1 MKRRITV
8 FDSINTVLLLLIA
21 FITLYPFVNTIALSF
36 NDALDSVRGGISF
49 WPRKFTL
56 YNYKVLF
63 ITDAIVRAFGVSVA
77 RTVINMV
84 TSVFFNAMIAYG
96 LSRQGFVLRKHFTFI
111 LILSMYINAGLI
123 PSFLLIRNLG
133 MLNSFWV
140 YIIPGIINAF
150 NFVVM
155 RTYMRTIPESIIE
168 SARIDGYGDFYIFI
182 RIILPLCLPVLATI
196 ALFVA
201 VGSWNSWFDTMI
213 YNSGNK
219 NLHTLQYKLMEYLQ
233 ASQSQGRA
241 ASEAQGM
248 ALSSAARASNVVT
261 PLSIRAAI
269 TVVASAPILAVYPFM
284 QRYFVV
290 GLNVGG
296 VKE

>member
-1 MKRRITV
+1 MKNKITV
-8 FDSINTVLLLLIA
+8 FDSINTWFLILIA
-21 FITLYPFVNTIALSF
+21 FITLYPFWNTIAISF
-36 NDALDSVRGGISF
+36 NDALDSTRGGITF
-49 WPRKFTL
+49 WPRKFTT

-63 ITDAIVRAFGVSVA
+63 ITDAIPRAALVSVL
-77 RTVINMV
+77 RTVINLV
-84 TSVFFNAMIAYG
+84 TCVFFNAMLAYG
-96 LSRQGFVLRKHFTFI
+96 LSRRGFVFQKPFTFI

-123 PSFLLIRNLG
+123 PTFLLIRNLG
-133 MLNSFWV
+133 MVNSFWV
-140 YIIPGIINAF
+140 YIVPGIINAF
-150 NFVVM
+150 NFIVM

-168 SARIDGYGDFYIFI
+168 SASIDGYGDFYIFI
-182 RIILPLCLPVLATI
+182 RIILPLCLPVLATVG
-196 ALFVA
+196 LFVA

-233 ASQSQGRA
+233 ASQSTGRS

-248 ALSSAARASNVVT
+248 AMMAKTSNVVT

-269 TVVASAPILAVYPFM
+269 SIIASAPILAVYPFM
-284 QRYFVV
+284 QRYFVT

>member
-1 MKRRITV
+1 MSKFTI
-8 FDSINTVLLLLIA
+8 FDRVNFALLILIA
-21 FITLYPFVNTIALSF
+21 FITLYPFWNTIAISL
-36 NDALDSVRGGISF
+36 NDALDSLQGGITF
-49 WPRKFTL
+49 FPRKFTT

-63 ITDAIVRAFGVSVA
+63 ITDAIPRAFLISVA
-77 RTVINMV
+77 RTVINLV
-84 TSVFFNAMIAYG
+84 TSVFFNAMVAYG
-96 LSRQGFVLRKHFTFI
+96 LSRQEYILRKPFTFI

-140 YIIPGIINAF
+140 YIVPGIISAF
-150 NFVVM
+150 NFIIM

-168 SARIDGYGDFYIFI
+168 SARIDGYGEFYIFI
-182 RIILPLCLPVLATI
+182 RIILPLCLPVLATV

-201 VGSWNSWFDTMI
+201 VGSWNSWFDTLI

-233 ASQSQGRA
+233 ASQTQGRA

-248 ALSSAARASNVVT
+248 AMSARTSNVVT

-269 TVVASAPILAVYPFM
+269 TVVASAPILLVYPFM

>member
-1 MKRRITV
+1 MTYRNTI
-8 FDSINTVLLLLIA
+8 FDTINMWFLILIA
-21 FITLYPFVNTIALSF
+21 FITLYPFWNTIAISF
-36 NDALDSVRGGISF
+36 NDALDSTRGGVTF
-49 WPRKFTL
+49 WPRVFTT

-63 ITDAIVRAFGVSVA
+63 VTDAIVRAGFVSIA

-84 TSVFFNAMIAYG
+84 TCVFFNAMIAYG
-96 LSRQGFVLRKHFTFI
+96 LSRQGFVLRKPFTFI

-123 PSFLLIRNLG
+123 PTFLLIRNLG
-133 MLNSFWV
+133 MLNTFWV
-140 YIIPGIINAF
+140 YIIPGIVNAF

-196 ALFVA
+196 GLFVA

-248 ALSSAARASNVVT
+248 ALSAAARTANVVT

-269 TVVASAPILAVYPFM
+269 TVVASAPILVVYPFM